1 MAIVQ
6 YIKVLTSLGAL
17 SWSKH
22 ECGWKQRA
30 SRREKHM
37 VPILVWWLSYGSLLL
52 WNQNPAFRLLTTSNV
67 THLHGW
73 VEHGGRARDS
83 GANLLL
89 AGQELQNTC
98 WGNCL
103 DFFFFILHVSWF
115 APVLSCAQP
124 AYHYKTSGPY
134 CITDGADRRER
145 RQPAC
150 FLERRRVC
158 SWVRV
163 EGGIVRNNGTENFI
177 CLHQGR
183 KKKIRT
189 SPKWFRRQLR
199 QAA

>member
-1 MAIVQ
+1 MAFVRF
-6 YIKVLTSLGAL
+6 TSAVESKSCLPPPYHLECHTFAWVGGTRGQSERLWCKPFISRAGTPEHLLRQLLGL
-17 SWSKH
+17 
-22 ECGWKQRA
+22 
-30 SRREKHM
+30 
-37 VPILVWWLSYGSLLL
+37 
-52 WNQNPAFRLLTTSNV
+52 
-67 THLHGW
+67 
-73 VEHGGRARDS
+73 
-83 GANLLL
+83 
-89 AGQELQNTC
+89 
-98 WGNCL
+98 
-103 DFFFFILHVSWF
+103 FFFILHVSWF

-183 KKKIRT
+183 KKKNQNKVQNDLDANSGRLLKCYKNCLDLQY
-189 SPKWFRRQLR
+189 S
-199 QAA
+199 